1 MEFLGL
7 EIKKKE
13 DKPKVTPT
21 QLIAEEFIKRAL
33 SVINAQIPKEV
44 ERCGFSVEKLR
55 ASEIRLNRIE
65 QRQQTQSGETIVI
78 ENYLVGNIVIM
89 SVRWSVNSF
98 TIEVNSEAVINSLK
112 RQALGLKPS
121 RFGRDVPIIDLNA
134 KMSERDILIEQRTNE
149 ILENYN
155 KKFLQNG
162 KEAKN

>member
-13 DKPKVTPT
+13 DKPKATPT
-21 QLIAEEFIKRAL
+21 QLIAEEFVKRAL

-44 ERCGFSVEKLR
+44 ERCGFSVVKLR
-55 ASEIRLNRIE
+55 AGEIRLNRIE
-65 QRQQTQSGETIVI
+65 QRQQTQGGEAVVI

-89 SVRWSVNSF
+89 SVRWSANGF

-121 RFGRDVPIIDLNA
+121 RFGRDVPVIDLTT

-149 ILENYN
+149 ILENHN
-155 KKFLQNG
+155 KKLLQNG